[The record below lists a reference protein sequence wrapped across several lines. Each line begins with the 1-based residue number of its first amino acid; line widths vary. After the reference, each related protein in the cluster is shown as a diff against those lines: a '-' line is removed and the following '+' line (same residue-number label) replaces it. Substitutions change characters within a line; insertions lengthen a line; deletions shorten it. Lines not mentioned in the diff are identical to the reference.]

1 MKRIMIGMAV
11 VLALFA
17 GIVMYIERPE
27 RTQVVVIGAGASG
40 ISAAIEAKQ
49 AGFAVVL
56 LEKMPRIGGNSQ
68 RATGGM
74 NAVNSQLQLDA
85 GTIDSEK
92 LYLAD
97 TLAAGHYQNDRSLAS
112 LLVEESGE
120 AVDWLSALGAD
131 LTDIGRLAGSRVD
144 RAHRPSGGAPVGSE
158 VMRVLSEQISL
169 LGIDLRV
176 ENKVIKLLHDEA
188 GTSVNGVLVRNEEG
202 REYEIMA
209 HAVIIASGGFGGSP
223 ERFVSY
229 NPELKGF
236 KTTNHAGATG
246 DYIDL
251 VADLPIELIDMEMIQ
266 AHPTV
271 EPDFGVL
278 ITEAIRGNGGI
289 LVNLQGERFTD
300 EMAFR
305 DVLSEEMRR
314 QPEGESYLIFDES
327 IREGL
332 SAADAYIRMQLV
344 KEADSIEAMADR
356 LGIDKVQFRR
366 TIEIYNGFVAGG
378 ADPDF
383 GRRDLPVQLAAPFY
397 AILVQPGVHYCM
409 GGLPINEAGQ
419 VLNRDGEVVR
429 GLFACGEAT
438 GGIHG
443 NNRLGGNSLTD
454 AIVFGRIVGLSAI
467 GVNN

>member
-1 MKRIMIGMAV
+1 MKRIILGMAIV
-11 VLALFA
+11 FAVFA
-17 GIVMYIERPE
+17 GFVLYLERPE
-27 RTQVVVIGAGASG
+27 RTDVVVIGAGASG

-49 AGFAVVL
+49 AGLSVVL

-68 RATGGM
+68 RATGGI
-74 NAVNSQLQLDA
+74 NGVNSQLQIA
-85 GTIDSEK
+85 AKSIDSEA

-97 TLAAGHYQNDRSLAS
+97 TLAAGHYQNDRDLAQI
-112 LLVEESGE
+112 LVEESGD
-120 AVDWLSALGAD
+120 AVDWLSSLGAD

-158 VMRVLSEQISL
+158 VMRVLGAQINA

-176 ENKVIKLLHDEA
+176 ENKVIELLHDES
-188 GTSVNGVLVRNEEG
+188 GSEVKGVLVRNQEG

-209 HAVIIASGGFGGSP
+209 DAVVIATGGFGGSP
-223 ERFVSY
+223 ERFVAF
-229 NPELKGF
+229 NPDLKGY

-251 VADLPIELIDMEMIQ
+251 VADLPIELVDMSMIQ

-271 EPDFGVL
+271 EPNFGVL

-289 LVNLQGERFTD
+289 LVNLEGNRFTD

-305 DVLSEEMRR
+305 DVLSAEMRK
-314 QPEGESYLIFDES
+314 QTAGESFLIFDES
-327 IREGL
+327 IRQGL
-332 SAADAYIRMQLV
+332 SAADAYIRMDLV
-344 KEADSIEAMADR
+344 KKAESIEVLAVE
-356 LGIDKVQFRR
+356 LGIGESRLRR
-366 TIEIYNGFVAGG
+366 TLERYNGFVAGG
-378 ADPDF
+378 ADPDY

-409 GGLPINEAGQ
+409 GGLPINEHAQVMGQ
-419 VLNRDGEVVR
+419 TGAPIK
-429 GLFACGEAT
+429 GLYACGEAT

-454 AIVFGRIVGLSAI
+454 AIVFGRIAGQSAV
-467 GVNN
+467 GVNP